1 MLDKKENKQTQ
12 VIIASILLSAGIFI
26 MDLMTPLGV
35 ADAIAYVAVILLSLW
50 LPQRRHTYIA
60 GIIVSV
66 LTILGFFLSP
76 PAERLTFVIANRLLS
91 LFGIWS
97 GVIFVSKYKYSLDVI
112 TRTKESLRREK
123 ETAQKYL
130 DVAATMF
137 VLINR
142 DQTVG
147 LINRK
152 GCEIL
157 GYSED
162 EIIGK
167 NWFDSFIPKN
177 QSGQFKK
184 SFNEL
189 MRGEIRP
196 VELFENN
203 IMIKNGEK
211 RIISWH
217 NSLIR
222 DDGGEIIATLSS
234 GVDITE
240 RKKAEDAL
248 RQANKDLKK
257 YTEELKRS
265 NSELEQFAYVAS
277 HDLQEPL
284 RMVASFTQLLSR
296 RYKESLDA
304 DAKEFISFAV
314 EGANRMQRLIN
325 DLLSYSRI
333 QTKERPFI
341 ETDCE
346 DILGQARANLH
357 EAIDKNGALITND
370 PLPIVMADS
379 TQMLQ
384 LFQNLIDNAI
394 KFSGEGPSRVHL
406 SAEKKEYEW
415 IFMVSDN
422 GIGIDSQFNNR
433 IFMIFQRLHSREE
446 YPGTGIGLAIC
457 KRIVERHGGQIWVES
472 EPGKGSTFYFTIPAK
487 GEK

>member
-1 MLDKKENKQTQ
+1 MLDKKEDKSTQ

-35 ADAIAYVAVILLSLW
+35 ADAIPYIAVILLSLW
-50 LPQRRHTYIA
+50 LPHRRHTYIA
-60 GIIVSV
+60 GIIVSL

-76 PAERLTFVIANRLLS
+76 SGERLSIVIANRILS

-97 GVIFVSKYKYSLDVI
+97 AVIFVSKYKYSLDVI
-112 TRTKESLRREK
+112 NRTKESLRREK

-137 VLINR
+137 VLTNR

-184 SFNEL
+184 NFNEL

-203 IMIKNGEK
+203 IITKNGEK
-211 RIISWH
+211 RVISWH

-222 DDGGEIIATLSS
+222 DEGGNIIATLSS
-234 GVDITE
+234 GIDITE

-257 YTEELKRS
+257 YAEELKRS

-296 RYKESLDA
+296 RYKDILD
-304 DAKEFISFAV
+304 DNAKEF
-314 EGANRMQRLIN
+314 RQ
-325 DLLSYSRI
+325 
-333 QTKERPFI
+333 K
-341 ETDCE
+341 
-346 DILGQARANLH
+346 
-357 EAIDKNGALITND
+357 
-370 PLPIVMADS
+370 
-379 TQMLQ
+379 
-384 LFQNLIDNAI
+384 
-394 KFSGEGPSRVHL
+394 
-406 SAEKKEYEW
+406 
-415 IFMVSDN
+415 
-422 GIGIDSQFNNR
+422 
-433 IFMIFQRLHSREE
+433 
-446 YPGTGIGLAIC
+446 
-457 KRIVERHGGQIWVES
+457 
-472 EPGKGSTFYFTIPAK
+472 KGSLMKPAVK
-487 GEK
+487 RYWARFEQTCMSLSKRTAL